1 MYFQCNTL
9 SAFAECDFQLNLWSG
24 VHATKP
30 RHLIFNWAIQ
40 APFIV
45 YFRSFQTNITVFTIN
60 TREKS
65 PSSIRCKDSNPQS
78 LEPESPPITTR
89 PGLPPKPRYLFVVH
103 IKTGKWACD
112 HEPSLRGWLV
122 VWLDGVWRSW
132 NSGKLQVR
140 ADTLLVAF
148 SVTKLG

>member
-78 LEPESPPITTR
+78 LEHESPPITTR

-112 HEPSLRGWLV
+112 QIRLNFATLA
-122 VWLDGVWRSW
+122 
-132 NSGKLQVR
+132 KL
-140 ADTLLVAF
+140 
-148 SVTKLG
+148 